1 MTVTLV
7 GPHDYA
13 GSVINR
19 SLRLFDLH
27 SLVRRDFLRASDY
40 YRALAYLS
48 LIIGASRSGF
58 RQGDNYVHMDYSPA
72 EHKKRDGQSFKGLED
87 FLGYTG
93 MDVMFDSRLKELQ
106 QKFAARKPEQKA
118 VMIAVINAGDGKL
131 ISGIKQ
137 HLSQRYGLD
146 SVVVGTNKD
155 ISLAGFKEADGM
167 YVIAR
172 PGRLEHVVH
181 SREMGEPRIMASVP
195 DAMPKKDSLANEW
208 YGMVPDSFHI
218 VISPWI
224 LGPGE
229 PWKQENML
237 ANVHEASKL
246 LKKDG
251 MMIAV
256 GPKVVE
262 GYPKEISDPGLME
275 IVLPE
280 RMRRIAKDT
289 REARAENT
297 VYVR

>member
-1 MTVTLV
+1 MSKGESLLDTAKNLEAMNPDIIVCRHSSA
-7 GPHDYA
+7 GAPHIL
-13 GSVINR
+13 SR
-19 SLRLFDLH
+19 
-27 SLVRRDFLRASDY
+27 
-40 YRALAYLS
+40 YLNNVS
-48 LIIGASRSGF
+48 
-58 RQGDNYVHMDYSPA
+58 
-72 EHKKRDGQSFKGLED
+72 
-87 FLGYTG
+87 
-93 MDVMFDSRLKELQ
+93 
-106 QKFAARKPEQKA
+106 
-118 VMIAVINAGDGKL
+118 VINAGDGKL

-155 ISLAGFKEADGM
+155 FSLAGFKEADGM